1 MHQVG
6 NHLQA
11 IRGELELLRMSGDLS
26 EQTFESVVWH
36 IDALHALATQ
46 LGMLTHQNTH
56 KHPLGDSLR
65 RRPKRRNPAHSGK

>member
-26 EQTFESVVWH
+26 EQAFESVVWH
-36 IDALHALATQ
+36 IDALHALAAELAT
-46 LGMLTHQNTH
+46 LTHQNTH
-56 KHPLGDSLR
+56 RHPLGNSLR
-65 RRPKRRNPAHSGK
+65 QRPKRRNPAHSRK